1 MDKEKK
7 SYIYALSA
15 VLLWSTVASA
25 FKLALRE
32 VNVIQLLFYS
42 TIVSTITL
50 FILVLFQRKLHLVLS
65 QTKGDIFKSALLGF
79 LNPFFYY
86 IILFRA
92 YDLLPAQEAQPLNYT
107 WAIVLAIL
115 SIPILKQKL
124 SIKAFI
130 AIFISF
136 IGVLVISTKGNI
148 TSLKFT
154 NTEGVLFAVGS
165 SLVWAVYWLFSVR
178 DKRDVTV
185 KLLTGF
191 IFGSIYISIT
201 ALATGNIILPNI
213 KGILS
218 TSYIGVFEMGITFF
232 LWLKAMNLSE
242 RSGVLGNFIYLS
254 PFISF
259 IFIHFI
265 VGEDIHISSV
275 LGLLLI
281 ITGVILQQRTGKIK
295 KEMKEEK
302 EIK

>member
-295 KEMKEEK
+295 KEMKEER
-302 EIK
+302 